1 MEIFIIVF
9 SALAMPIA
17 IGIGIL
23 IMVHKY
29 SQESERK
36 NKLMNTMENL
46 IETKNKMIKALKSL
60 RL

>member
-1 MEIFIIVF
+1 
-9 SALAMPIA
+9 MPIA